1 VTESLCSVRYSTYMW
16 VIWSQWGSSG
26 GLHRMD
32 PNLNMMSHGPMLYFY
47 ILYFIKTN
55 KDIMGTKLRGGGI
68 QSCIIFIFLF
78 CYKYMEYTFSF
89 NLVSDRWLIF
99 IRKHIEY
106 VIRFIFQTIFSHWVV
121 QDWKYF
127 DYLFKKLGSFNN

>member
-16 VIWSQWGSSG
+16 VIWSWWGSSG

-32 PNLNMMSHGPMLYFY
+32 PNLNMMSHGPMLHFY

-78 CYKYMEYTFSF
+78 CYKYMKYTFSF
-89 NLVSDRWLIF
+89 NLVGWVINFYRRTYRVRNKIYFSNNFFSLSSTRLKIFWLF
-99 IRKHIEY
+99 I
-106 VIRFIFQTIFSHWVV
+106 
-121 QDWKYF
+121 
-127 DYLFKKLGSFNN
+127 